1 MMTVEEIIKTKHSG
15 DADQL
20 DFIFSN
26 EKNIFVTAPAGCGK
40 TTAMVSKIARELS
53 EGKIP
58 ANKKILAMTFSV
70 NAAMKIKDSLKKVL
84 PDLVENWAYYLNKVD
99 IANYHNFAMRIL
111 FKYGYSINYEF
122 TNFTNFVVVNE
133 ESPIV
138 DRYTTSSDQN
148 IMDSFEKAVKLS
160 DVNML
165 KNIMDDYWRI
175 LNDKLINNQVITYN
189 GILVAAI
196 KLLENENVSKFYQEY
211 YKMILI
217 DEFQDTNLLG
227 YLLIQKLFGSNSFVF
242 LGDDVQK
249 IYGFMGAINN
259 ILGIVSEEYG
269 AKEFRFKTNYR
280 FKDNE
285 RMKQLDLLIRDY
297 AENYRPS
304 DLNAEILL
312 KELSAEKAEDTFIVD
327 GIERIIQ
334 NTRDKVAVLVRAGW
348 QGNCIVSEL
357 NKRGL
362 EYFNALYSE
371 MDQEYANFYK
381 VLEEEYHNTVPGKA
395 LQRYLN
401 NCLIAMKERESDVY
415 NDASR
420 KYIFDSMYKLLQIQ
434 FEQVKG
440 WEGNS
445 KEKYDNLDF
454 IIGNK
459 GLKHMMEYIEE
470 KVVLTTI
477 HSSKGLEWDYVII
490 PKLNAHA
497 FPPSK
502 HVCKPCQADY
512 SCNSG
517 MKYCEFTFGKN
528 MKKKFQEEISIFYV
542 AITRAKKDVFMTVNT
557 GNNMY
562 NYHNK
567 TNCLINLQGIIRSD
581 YEWCD
586 VV

>member
-1 MMTVEEIIKTKHSG
+1 MMTVEEVIKNRHSG
-15 DADQL
+15 DMDQL

-26 EKNIFVTAPAGCGK
+26 EKNVFVTAPAGCGK

-70 NAAMKIKDSLKKVL
+70 NAAMKIKDSLKSIL
-84 PDLVENWAYYLNKVD
+84 PELVENGTYYLKKVD

-111 FKYGYSINYEF
+111 FKYGYSINNEF
-122 TNFTNFVVVNE
+122 TNFSAFTIANDT
-133 ESPIV
+133 SAIAR
-138 DRYTTSSDQN
+138 RYITSSDQN
-148 IMDSFEKAVKLS
+148 IMDSFENAIKHS
-160 DVNML
+160 DADML
-165 KNIMDDYWRI
+165 RNLMSDYWRI
-175 LNDKLINNQVITYN
+175 MNEKLINNHIITYN

-227 YLLIQKLFGSNSFVF
+227 YLLIQKLFGGNSFVF

-249 IYGFMGAINN
+249 IYGFMGAISN
-259 ILGIVSEEYG
+259 ILGIVSQEYG
-269 AKEFRFKTNYR
+269 AKEYTFKTNYR
-280 FKDNE
+280 FKDNA

-304 DLNAEILL
+304 SLNAEILL
-312 KELSAEKAEDTFIVD
+312 KELSAEKAEDIFIVD
-327 GIERIIQ
+327 GIERIIH
-334 NTRDKVAVLVRAGW
+334 NSRDKVAVLVRAGW
-348 QGNCIVSEL
+348 QGNSIVSEL
-357 NKRGL
+357 NGRNIK
-362 EYFNALYSE
+362 YFNALYGE
-371 MDQEYANFYK
+371 MDQEYTNFYK
-381 VLEEEYHNTVPGKA
+381 VLEEEYHNNVSGKA
-395 LQRYLN
+395 LQRDLN
-401 NCLIAMKERESDVY
+401 KCLEAMKERESDVY

-420 KYIFDSMYKLLQIQ
+420 KYIFDSMFKLLQIQ
-434 FEQVKG
+434 FEQVKSWDG
-440 WEGNS
+440 TS
-445 KEKYDNLDF
+445 KDKYDNLDF

-470 KVVLTTI
+470 RVVLTTI
-477 HSSKGLEWDYVII
+477 HASKGLEWDYVII

-502 HVCKPCQADY
+502 HVCKPCEADY

-517 MKYCEFTFGKN
+517 MKYCEFTFGNN
-528 MKKKFQEEISIFYV
+528 MKKMFQEEISIFYV
-542 AITRAKKDVFMTVNT
+542 AVTRAKKDVFMTVNT
-557 GNNMY
+557 GNNKY

-567 TNCLINLQGIIRSD
+567 TNCLINLQGITSSD
-581 YEWCD
+581 YEWAT